1 MECQNLYPILKDY
14 NFIHNLCFTLPYLNF
29 YGFLVY
35 CSMEKIV
42 IGRFDKADFP
52 ALKLNDIAVK
62 IDTGAYTSS
71 IHCENIVEKDDGI
84 HCSFLDEEHPLYD
97 GQEFIFADYDIV
109 FVRSSNGIIQKRYQ
123 VQSNIR
129 LFGKVFKISLS
140 LSDRQ
145 EMRYPVLI
153 GRKFLTKKF
162 IVDTEL
168 TDVSFNM
175 KINEDKNS
183 IEK

>member
-1 MECQNLYPILKDY
+1 M
-14 NFIHNLCFTLPYLNF
+14 
-29 YGFLVY
+29 
-35 CSMEKIV
+35 

-52 ALKLNDIAVK
+52 ALQLNDIAIK

-71 IHCENIVEKDDGI
+71 IHCDNIIEKDDAI
-84 HCSFLDEEHPLYD
+84 HCTFLDDEHPLYN
-97 GQEFIFADYDIV
+97 GMEFVFEDYDIV

-123 VQSNIR
+123 VQSNIK

-140 LSDRQ
+140 LSSRQ
-145 EMRYPVLI
+145 EMRFPVLI

-168 TDVSFNM
+168 IDVSYN
-175 KINEDKNS
+175 KKLDEDTNS
-183 IEK
+183 IKKP

>member
-1 MECQNLYPILKDY
+1 MD
-14 NFIHNLCFTLPYLNF
+14 
-29 YGFLVY
+29 
-35 CSMEKIV
+35 KIV

-52 ALKLNDIAVK
+52 DLKLYDIAVK

-71 IHCENIVEKDDGI
+71 IHCENIEEVDDEI
-84 HCSFLDEEHPLYD
+84 HCSFLDDEHPDYNHKPMV
-97 GQEFIFADYDIV
+97 FKDYDVV
-109 FVRSSNGIIQKRYQ
+109 FVRSSNGIIQKRYLI
-123 VQSNIR
+123 QSRIR
-129 LFGKVFKISLS
+129 IFERTFKISLT

-168 TDVSFNM
+168 INVSHN
-175 KINEDKNS
+175 KKLDEN
-183 IEK
+183 

>member
-1 MECQNLYPILKDY
+1 M
-14 NFIHNLCFTLPYLNF
+14 
-29 YGFLVY
+29 
-35 CSMEKIV
+35 
-42 IGRFDKADFP
+42 IGRIDKADFP
-52 ALKLNDIAVK
+52 ALHLNDIAIK

-71 IHCENIVEKDDGI
+71 IHCENIIEKDDVL
-84 HCSFLDEEHPLYD
+84 HCTFLDDEHPLYN
-97 GQEFIFADYDIV
+97 GMEFIFEDYDIV

-123 VQSNIR
+123 VQSNIK
-129 LFGKVFKISLS
+129 LFGKIFKISLS

-168 TDVSFNM
+168 IDVSFNQ
-175 KINEDKNS
+175 KLDEDKNS
-183 IEK
+183 IQKP